1 MLSMLSI
8 LGKGLFRFILECH
21 SSPQKYSYLALQA
34 QLEVKVARQWVVWPA
49 GDEALQAVD
58 LVLQAENEVLQA
70 VDAVLQAVD
79 AVMQA
84 VRVATQAVME
94 LVQAVEQASQ
104 AAE

>member
-34 QLEVKVARQWVVWPA
+34 QLEVKVARQWVVLPA
-49 GDEALQAVD
+49 GDEALQA
-58 LVLQAENEVLQA
+58 EN
-70 VDAVLQAVD
+70 AVLQAVD

-84 VRVATQAVME
+84 VKVA
-94 LVQAVEQASQ
+94 LQ

>member
-1 MLSMLSI
+1 MVE
-8 LGKGLFRFILECH
+8 GRRKPRTGWGG
-21 SSPQKYSYLALQA
+21 LALQA
-34 QLEVKVARQWVVWPA
+34 QLEVKVARQWVVLPA
-49 GDEALQAVD
+49 GDEALQAGD
-58 LVLQAENEVLQA
+58 EALQA

-94 LVQAVEQASQ
+94 LVQASQ